1 MGETPKTALHR
12 FPPLALGYVAAR
24 NAPPC
29 QTTKMRCTQNSHC
42 HLQTKSVVISDH

>member
-12 FPPLALGYVAAR
+12 FPLKRQGLDSPPR

-29 QTTKMRCTQNSHC
+29 QTTKMRCTRWG
-42 HLQTKSVVISDH
+42 DFY